1 MFCCGL
7 RSTDG
12 AGLGGGPVDDDASCR
27 RRLGGCCCCCWW
39 RRVPHVETAAVPT
52 LFTYTVPTASPVL
65 LCGSWDAW
73 TSRTPMHRHHDVHTA
88 QFSLLP
94 GTYHYKCVCARAG
107 GGGGF
112 RGRRLLGGGG
122 GGRAGPLFFC
132 FCFVLRW
139 GWGFWLH
146 AGRGGDSRPGG
157 TAWRGLGDGR
167 PSRIHGR
174 RLALQ
179 QRRAVAVRC
188 RRVLFAGSVAAN

>member
-122 GGRAGPLFFC
+122 GGRAGPLFFLFLFL
-132 FCFVLRW
+132 FCPALGLGVLATRW
-139 GWGFWLH
+139 EGGGFP
-146 AGRGGDSRPGG
+146 AG
-157 TAWRGLGDGR
+157 WRGMAR
-167 PSRIHGR
+167 SRR
-174 RLALQ
+174 WQ
-179 QRRAVAVRC
+179 AVAHPWAASC
-188 RRVLFAGSVAAN
+188 FAAETGCGGAVPSGTLCW